1 MPKTSWPK
9 SRSVLT
15 RERPTRPNP
24 ITANCLL
31 IASSYRYV
39 LLRVDVTPSLPGR
52 KRQNQGDR
60 SNPSEVHYP
69 YDDQFSDPYDDQFSE
84 RRELLRDL
92 HRESNCAEGAS
103 DLEDGWHEPQAI
115 GDHYREC
122 CQDDDE
128 RRNREHHE
136 HLLNEL
142 SGYSAAEGA
151 HILLPPHLRE

>member
-15 RERPTRPNP
+15 GERPTRPNP
-24 ITANCLL
+24 IIANCLL

-60 SNPSEVHYP
+60 SNPSEEHY
-69 YDDQFSDPYDDQFSE
+69 PYDDQFSE

-92 HRESNCAEGAS
+92 HGESNCTEGAS
-103 DLEDGWHEPQAI
+103 DLKDGWH
-115 GDHYREC
+115 
-122 CQDDDE
+122 
-128 RRNREHHE
+128 RRS
-136 HLLNEL
+136 L
-142 SGYSAAEGA
+142 SRV
-151 HILLPPHLRE
+151 LPR

>member
-60 SNPSEVHYP
+60 SNPSEEHYP
-69 YDDQFSDPYDDQFSE
+69 YDDQFSEVESSCVTCMESPTVPKALVTSKMAGTSLKPSE
-84 RRELLRDL
+84 IIIGSVAKMTTSAEL
-92 HRESNCAEGAS
+92 ESTTS
-103 DLEDGWHEPQAI
+103 TF
-115 GDHYREC
+115 
-122 CQDDDE
+122 
-128 RRNREHHE
+128 
-136 HLLNEL
+136 
-142 SGYSAAEGA
+142 
-151 HILLPPHLRE
+151 